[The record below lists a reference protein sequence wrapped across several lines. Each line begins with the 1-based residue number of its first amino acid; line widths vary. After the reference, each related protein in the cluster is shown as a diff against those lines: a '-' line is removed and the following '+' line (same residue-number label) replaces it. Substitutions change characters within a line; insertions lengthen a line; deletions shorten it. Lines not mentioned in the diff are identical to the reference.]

1 MAISTSVGVTDNMS
15 AAFMNITNAINVCLG
30 TFVDLQSATAEGIS
44 AGQMENVHNALN
56 EMNAAA
62 ALFIDEVEDA
72 NNATGRLPSN
82 IEEANNRQ
90 KAFNES
96 AKKGDDCIDKLGKKI
111 KQMVGAYAGWQAG
124 KKVLE
129 LSDDLA
135 STTARIDMMN
145 DGVKTTEE
153 VMDRIYASAQNARG
167 GYMEMA
173 SVVAKLGNNAKD
185 AFSSTDEIINFAN
198 LVQKEFAIAGAST
211 TEASNAMLQ
220 LTQALGSGV
229 LRGDELRSIFEQ
241 APNLIQD
248 IADYMNV
255 PIGKI
260 RDMASEGMISAEIVK
275 NAIFEAADR
284 PIDSINEKFAN
295 MPMTFSQAATG
306 IKNAAIVAFQPFLNM
321 LGSITGTEEFAT
333 LGAGLVT
340 TFQNAATAIQPILQW
355 LVDGGAWVVNNWSM
369 LAPVLAGV
377 TGALAAYVGWQA
389 ISKALDSEGLIVR
402 AASAVATLA
411 HGAALIFLGIATAN
425 ATAIQMGFNM
435 VLNACPLML
444 IVTLIGI
451 VIMAIARWVQSV
463 GGIKIAWAIVVDKV
477 LYNWDLFKLGF
488 MIGVHA
494 VMNLC
499 DKIKFAFQSMGYHI
513 ATFVR
518 NMKVNVL
525 TIIQDMVNGAI
536 SLINDFIGLLNKI
549 PGVSIDAIS
558 YTASFGTEAAAN
570 AAKEQAA
577 AKADLDSKEAKMNK
591 NAAERAADDA
601 ARAAKAASDHNNR
614 LAEIKKDQQEAK
626 AEKNNKVPEFKM
638 PKIGTPSKVPEFKM
652 PKIDTPSGGAVGDIA
667 GNTKDTAANTKK
679 AADSLEVTEDNLVWL
694 KDIAEREII
703 DRTIFRD
710 TTVNLGGV
718 KNTVKNMTDL
728 DGIAEYL
735 GNVIAEQ
742 MQTQVEGV
750 H

>member
-1 MAISTSVGVTDNMS
+1 MAISTSVAVKDNMS
-15 AAFMNITNAINVCLG
+15 AAFMGITNAINVCLG

-44 AGQMENVHNALN
+44 AGQMENVHSALN

-111 KQMVGAYAGWQAG
+111 KQMIGAYAGWQAG

-129 LSDDLA
+129 LSDNLT

-153 VMDRIYASAQNARG
+153 VMDRIYASTQNARG

-306 IKNAAIVAFQPFLNM
+306 IKNAAIVAFQPFLDM
-321 LGSITGTEEFAT
+321 LGR
-333 LGAGLVT
+333 VT
-340 TFQNAATAIQPILQW
+340 QTDAFQTVADGMINAFNTVASVAEPILSG
-355 LVDGGAWVVNNWSM
+355 LIEGASWVISNWSDIGPIIYGVVGAVAAYKLITEITSVVQGIM
-369 LAPVLAGV
+369 AGV
-377 TGALAAYVGWQA
+377 TAAAAAAYGV
-389 ISKALDSEGLIVR
+389 E
-402 AASAVATLA
+402 AAAVTGAMIAQTLFN
-411 HGAALIFLGIATAN
+411 AAL
-425 ATAIQMGFNM
+425 Q
-435 VLNACPLML
+435 ACPLL
-444 IVTLIGI
+444 IVLTLI
-451 VIMAIARWVQSV
+451 AIAIVWMSKWIQKV
-463 GGIKIAWAIVVDKV
+463 GGMKIAWLIVVDKI
-477 LYNWDLFKLGF
+477 LYGWDLLKLSF
-488 MIGVHA
+488 VIGYRNA
-494 VMNLC
+494 QNTC
-499 DKIKFAFQSMGYHI
+499 DLVSYAFHYAAYNVTNAMGSMKAG
-513 ATFVR
+513 
-518 NMKVNVL
+518 VL
-525 TIIQDMVNGAI
+525 VAIEQMVNGAI
-536 SLINDFIGLLNKI
+536 GLINDFINLLNKI
-549 PGVSIDAIS
+549 PGVSIDVIS
-558 YTASFGTEAAAN
+558 HVSTIGTDAV
-570 AAKEQAA
+570 AKEATRQAA
-577 AKADLDSKEAKMNK
+577 EYKNLQALKDENAKKFVERNQKNLSDTDKVLADHQKRQDEIAKAQK
-591 NAAERAADDA
+591 
-601 ARAAKAASDHNNR
+601 
-614 LAEIKKDQQEAK
+614 EAK

-638 PKIGTPSKVPEFKM
+638 PKID
-652 PKIDTPSGGAVGDIA
+652 IPSGGAVGDIA

>member
-1 MAISTSVGVTDNMS
+1 M
-15 AAFMNITNAINVCLG
+15 
-30 TFVDLQSATAEGIS
+30 
-44 AGQMENVHNALN
+44 
-56 EMNAAA
+56 
-62 ALFIDEVEDA
+62 
-72 NNATGRLPSN
+72 
-82 IEEANNRQ
+82 
-90 KAFNES
+90 
-96 AKKGDDCIDKLGKKI
+96 
-111 KQMVGAYAGWQAG
+111 
-124 KKVLE
+124 
-129 LSDDLA
+129 
-135 STTARIDMMN
+135 
-145 DGVKTTEE
+145 
-153 VMDRIYASAQNARG
+153 
-167 GYMEMA
+167 
-173 SVVAKLGNNAKD
+173 AKD
-185 AFSSTDEIINFAN
+185 
-198 LVQKEFAIAGAST
+198 G
-211 TEASNAMLQ
+211 Q
-220 LTQALGSGV
+220 LT
-229 LRGDELRSIFEQ
+229 
-241 APNLIQD
+241 
-248 IADYMNV
+248 AD
-255 PIGKI
+255 
-260 RDMASEGMISAEIVK
+260 IVK
-275 NAIFEAADR
+275 NAMFSASDE
-284 PIDSINEKFAN
+284 INQKFN
-295 MPMTFSQAATG
+295 SMPVTFSQVASA
-306 IKNAAIVAFQPFLNM
+306 IQNSAIVAFQPFLNM

-411 HGAALIFLGIATAN
+411 HGAALIFFGIATAN
-425 ATAIQMGFNM
+425 ATAMQMGFNM

-477 LYNWDLFKLGF
+477 LYGWDLFKLGF

-525 TIIQDMVNGAI
+525 TTIQDMVNGAI

-570 AAKEQAA
+570 AAREQAA

-601 ARAAKAASDHNNR
+601 ARAAKAAADHNNR

-626 AEKNNKVPEFKM
+626 AKAKAKNAGQPTYKPQAGTSVP
-638 PKIGTPSKVPEFKM
+638 TA
-652 PKIDTPSGGAVGDIA
+652 GAVTTPA
-667 GNTKDTAANTKK
+667 AATTAKNTGATAANTKK
-679 AADSLEVTEDNLVWL
+679 AADSLEVTSDNLAWM
-694 KDIAEREII
+694 KDIAEREVI
-703 DRTIFRD
+703 DRTVFRD
-710 TTVNLGGV
+710 IKVNLGGV
-718 KNTVKNMTDL
+718 QNTVNNMEDL
-728 DGIAEYL
+728 DGIADYIGES
-735 GNVIAEQ
+735 IAAK
-742 MQTQVEGV
+742 VRIGAEGV